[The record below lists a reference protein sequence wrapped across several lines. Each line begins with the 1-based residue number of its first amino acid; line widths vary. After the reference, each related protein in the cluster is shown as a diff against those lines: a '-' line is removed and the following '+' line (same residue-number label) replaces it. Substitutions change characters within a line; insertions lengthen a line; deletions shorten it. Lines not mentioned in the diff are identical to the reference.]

1 MMSTGHLDDKADPFD
16 LFRSWYDE
24 ARDSSLSFPNAMSLS
39 TVRPGGS
46 PASRMV
52 LLSSFD
58 SRGFVFHTNYESAK
72 GMEIAAFPRAALLF
86 WWEPLNRQVRIEGAV
101 ERTAPEESVAYFA
114 RRPRGSQIGA
124 WASEQSRPLPSRKT
138 LEVRARE
145 IEARHK
151 DVLVPRPPH
160 WGGYRVIPS
169 AFEFW
174 TGREDRLHDR
184 LRYDRTP
191 AGWASVRLYP

>member
-1 MMSTGHLDDKADPFD
+1 MERLAESPDPFD
-16 LFRSWYDE
+16 LFRIWHDDAS
-24 ARDSSLSFPNAMSLS
+24 DSSLALPNAMALS
-39 TVRPGGS
+39 TVSINGS

-58 SRGFVFHTNYESAK
+58 RRGFVFHTNYESAK
-72 GMEIAAFPRAALLF
+72 GMEIAASPRAALLF

-101 ERTAPEESVAYFA
+101 ERTAPEESDAYFA
-114 RRPRGSQIGA
+114 RRPRGSQLSA
-124 WASEQSRPLPSRKT
+124 WASDQSRPLPTRET
-138 LEVRARE
+138 LEARMRE
-145 IEARHK
+145 IEARYGGAS
-151 DVLVPRPPH
+151 VPRPYH

-169 AFEFW
+169 TFEFW

-191 AGWASVRLYP
+191 DGWAMVRLYP